1 MPAAQ
6 TEAKSS
12 VGRNSIQSRI
22 PFRVPGRFPTT
33 ASLPGQNIIEGTS
46 MLRQTLL
53 TAFILSVFAASA
65 SAQLVAQPGVVVSPT
80 PVYSVPQPPPYPM
93 PAAGAQLTAIAPQT
107 AVAVTNTYTQPA
119 PTVTTQTQFY
129 TPTYYY
135 YYYYYYY
142 YQPPQQVQYVQP
154 VAPMIAAPMVSFGP
168 VMSDF
173 GVTPMNFG
181 SFTNARGEIGHVRYP
196 YYSYRRPWYYPG
208 QPSFNVTIPGHI
220 W

>member
-1 MPAAQ
+1 
-6 TEAKSS
+6 
-12 VGRNSIQSRI
+12 
-22 PFRVPGRFPTT
+22 
-33 ASLPGQNIIEGTS
+33 

-53 TAFILSVFAASA
+53 TACILSVSAVSA
-65 SAQLVAQPGVVVSPT
+65 SAQLVAQPGVVVSPH
-80 PVYSVPQPPPYPM
+80 
-93 PAAGAQLTAIAPQT
+93 AAAHPTAIAPQT

-135 YYYYYYY
+135 YYY
-142 YQPPQQVQYVQP
+142 QPPHQVQYLQP
-154 VAPMIAAPMVSFGP
+154 AVPVIAAPIMPVGP

-181 SFTNARGEIGHVRYP
+181 AFSNARGEIGHVRYP
-196 YYSYRRPWYYPG
+196 YYSYRRPWYFPG
-208 QPSFNVTIPGHI
+208 QPSFNVTIPGQI